1 MKLHKF
7 DELKQVMII
16 EQIEN
21 SNDTIK
27 GPTVCINNQM
37 AQNICIVSEKGKK
50 TPMKNE
56 CEKREKMSN

>member
-1 MKLHKF
+1 
-7 DELKQVMII
+7 MII

-37 AQNICIVSEKGKK
+37 AQNICIVSEKGKEQPK
-50 TPMKNE
+50 KIE
-56 CEKREKMSN
+56 CEKREKMGN